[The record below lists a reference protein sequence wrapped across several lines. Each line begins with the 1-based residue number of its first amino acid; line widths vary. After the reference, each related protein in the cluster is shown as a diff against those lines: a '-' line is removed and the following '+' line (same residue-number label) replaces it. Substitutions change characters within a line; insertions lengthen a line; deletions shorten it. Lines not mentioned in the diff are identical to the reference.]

1 MTRLGTHTS
10 ATARHR
16 DSGLDLRKKLNLQRD
31 HASRHYQYFND
42 HKRLKWTHRTARART
57 RQSRSDTSTEQPA
70 QRLSLHLNRTRR
82 SPPDIHN
89 ASPTART
96 SQESTPESTISS
108 PATRT
113 VATARPTVICGY
125 HRHNNLF
132 SRPRKIDGTRA
143 SPKSHQGHLR
153 GNLHPPTANV
163 GITPQQP

>member
-1 MTRLGTHTS
+1 MTTTS
-10 ATARHR
+10 ATTPHR
-16 DSGLDLRKKLNLQRD
+16 DTGRDLRDKLTLQRD

-42 HKRLKWTHRTARART
+42 HKRLKWTHRTAQART
-57 RQSRSDTSTEQPA
+57 RHSRSDTSTKQPA
-70 QRLSLHLNRTRR
+70 QRLSLHLSKTRR

-89 ASPTART
+89 ASPKART
-96 SQESTPESTISS
+96 AQESTLESPVSS
-108 PATRT
+108 PATHT
-113 VATARPTVICGY
+113 AATARPTVICGY
-125 HRHNNLF
+125 RRHNNLF